1 MRPDTH
7 HYRELFL
14 NDVPLMD
21 ARAPIEFNKGAF
33 PGALNLPL
41 MNDEERH
48 QVGICY
54 KQHGQDAAI
63 ALGNKLVSGQIKK
76 ERLQA
81 WVQFT
86 QAHPD
91 GYLYCFR
98 GGLRSQITQTWLR
111 EEAGIR
117 YPRVVGGYKAMRGFL
132 LHNLEQTIS
141 SARFQ
146 ILGGMTGTGK
156 TDVLQQLDHSLDLE
170 GYAHHRGS
178 SFGKHATGQPS
189 QIDFEHR
196 LSISMLK
203 KTAQGHQGFVLEDE
217 SQTIGRCSLPLSL
230 YRGMQQWP
238 IIWLED
244 SLENRITRIVRD
256 YVQNLHAEFTQQHDP
271 QTGFALFAEQLR
283 QSLARIT
290 KRLGHQRYQ
299 QLSAIM
305 DAALQE
311 QERSGAL
318 DGHRDWIGG
327 LLTQYYDPMYS
338 YQREQKKDR
347 VIFQGDAGAVLNYL
361 RRHG

>member
-1 MRPDTH
+1 MRPDTEQ
-7 HYRELFL
+7 YRELFL
-14 NDVPLMD
+14 RDVPLMD

-54 KQHGQDAAI
+54 KQHGQEAAI
-63 ALGNKLVSGQIKK
+63 ALGNKLVSGPLKA

-81 WVQFT
+81 WAQFT
-86 QAHPD
+86 QDHPD

-98 GGLRSQITQTWLR
+98 GGLRSLITQTWLR
-111 EEAGIR
+111 EELGIR
-117 YPRVVGGYKAMRGFL
+117 YPRIVGGYKAMRSYL
-132 LHNLEQTIS
+132 MDNLEQTVS

-146 ILGGMTGTGK
+146 VLGGMTGTGK
-156 TDVLQQLDHSLDLE
+156 TDVLQQLSHSLDLE

-178 SFGKHATGQPS
+178 SFGKHATAQPT

-196 LSISMLK
+196 LSIAMLK
-203 KTAQGHQGFVLEDE
+203 KSAQGQQDFILEDE
-217 SQTIGRCSLPLSL
+217 SQTIGHCSLPLSL

-256 YVQNLHAEFTQQHDP
+256 YVENLHAEFTEQHDP
-271 QTGFALFAEQLR
+271 RTGFALFAEQLR
-283 QSLARIT
+283 LSLSRIT

-299 QLSAIM
+299 QLAAIM
-305 DAALQE
+305 NAALLE
-311 QERSGAL
+311 QERSGIL
-318 DGHRDWIGG
+318 DGHREWIGG
-327 LLTQYYDPMYS
+327 LLTQYYDPMYA
-338 YQREQKKDR
+338 YQREQKADR
-347 VIFQGDAGAVLNYL
+347 VIFQGDAAAVLDYL
-361 RRHG
+361 HRPD

>member
-14 NDVPLMD
+14 NDAPLMD
-21 ARAPIEFNKGAF
+21 ARAPIEFSKGAF

-54 KQHGQDAAI
+54 KQHGQEAAI
-63 ALGNKLVSGQIKK
+63 ALGNKLVSGQIKE

-81 WVQFT
+81 WAQFT

-117 YPRVVGGYKAMRGFL
+117 YPRVLGGYKAMRGFL
-132 LHNLEQTIS
+132 LNNLEQTVS

-178 SFGKHATGQPS
+178 SFGKHATAQPS
-189 QIDFEHR
+189 QIDFEHH
-196 LSISMLK
+196 LSIAMLK

-217 SQTIGRCSLPLSL
+217 SQTIGRCSLPLNL

-238 IIWLED
+238 LIWLED

-256 YVQNLHAEFTQQHDP
+256 YVQNLHAEFTQQSDP

-283 QSLARIT
+283 QSLSRIT

-299 QLSAIM
+299 QLAAIM

-318 DGHRDWIGG
+318 NGHRDWIRG

-338 YQREQKKDR
+338 YQREQKADR
-347 VIFQGDAGAVLNYL
+347 VIFQGDADAVLNYF

>member
-21 ARAPIEFNKGAF
+21 ARAPIEFSKGAF

-48 QVGICY
+48 LVGICY

-63 ALGNKLVSGQIKK
+63 ALGNKLVSGQLKQA
-76 ERLQA
+76 RLQA
-81 WVQFT
+81 WAQFT
-86 QAHPD
+86 QDHPD

-111 EEAGIR
+111 EDAGIP

-132 LHNLEQTIS
+132 LNNLEQTVS

-146 ILGGMTGTGK
+146 VLGGMTGTGK
-156 TDVLQQLDHSLDLE
+156 TDVLQQLDNSLDLE

-178 SFGKHATGQPS
+178 SFGKHATSQPS

-196 LSISMLK
+196 LSIAMLK
-203 KTAQGHQGFVLEDE
+203 KTAQGHQHFVLEDE
-217 SQTIGRCSLPLSL
+217 SQTIGRCSLPLDL

-256 YVQNLHAEFTQQHDP
+256 YVQNLHAEYIAQHDP

-299 QLSAIM
+299 QLAAVM
-305 DAALQE
+305 DDALQE
-311 QERSGAL
+311 QERSGVL
-318 DGHRDWIGG
+318 ESHRDWIGG
-327 LLTQYYDPMYS
+327 LLTQYYDPMYT
-338 YQREQKKDR
+338 YQREQKADR
-347 VIFQGDAGAVLNYL
+347 VVFQGDADAVLNYL
-361 RRHG
+361 RRQG

>member
-21 ARAPIEFNKGAF
+21 ARAPIEFSKGAF

-63 ALGNKLVSGQIKK
+63 ALGNRLVSGQLK
-76 ERLQA
+76 EARLQA
-81 WVQFT
+81 WAQFT
-86 QAHPD
+86 QDHPD

-98 GGLRSQITQTWLR
+98 GGLRSLITQTWLR
-111 EEAGIR
+111 EEAGIH
-117 YPRVVGGYKAMRGFL
+117 YPRIVGGYKAMRGYL
-132 LHNLEQTIS
+132 LNNLEQAVG
-141 SARFQ
+141 SAHFQ
-146 ILGGMTGTGK
+146 VLGGMTGTGK
-156 TDVLQQLDHSLDLE
+156 TDVLQQLNHSLDLE

-196 LSISMLK
+196 LSITLLK
-203 KTAQGHQGFVLEDE
+203 KSAQGHQRFVLEDE

-238 IIWLED
+238 LIWLED

-256 YVQNLHAEFTQQHDP
+256 YVQNLHAEFTEQHGW
-271 QTGFALFAEQLR
+271 QAGFALFAEQLR
-283 QSLARIT
+283 QSLGRIS

-299 QLSAIM
+299 QLAVIM
-305 DAALQE
+305 DEALRE
-311 QERSGAL
+311 QEHSGVL
-318 DGHRDWIGG
+318 DGHRDWIHG
-327 LLTQYYDPMYS
+327 LLTEYYDPMYI
-338 YQREQKKDR
+338 YQREQKAER
-347 VIFQGDAGAVLNYL
+347 VIFQGDADAVLNYL
-361 RRHG
+361 RQQG